1 MKKITKLLLTLILT
15 FTSILSINASTAK
28 VTVSTNKSTLTVGNT
43 VTATVKI
50 SSSVTLGAW
59 EFTIDYDKSKLKLV
73 SGDVNVVG
81 YGDNKIKSKSYTYS
95 FKAIAKGSTTIS
107 VKAVGAMDWEEK
119 SFSIT
124 KSSKTIKIITQAE
137 LESSYS
143 KDNYLK
149 SLSIDDLSISP
160 TFTKDNTT
168 YKVDAP
174 SDTTKINIKATAND
188 SKASISGNG
197 EHEVSE
203 GENKFT
209 ITVTAENGSTKEYNI
224 IVNVVDP
231 NPINININNKEYLI
245 VKRTSLLEIPEGY
258 EEKELE
264 IQEQKIKV
272 FYNETNKITLIGLK
286 DTEGNIELFIYN
298 EDDKTYTKYNEIK
311 LDQLLILPLDI
322 DKKFD
327 SLYKESTIKIND
339 TEIKCLKQDNSE
351 FAIIKAQNLSNGEKD
366 YYLYDSK
373 TNTLIRYTDEMT
385 KEYKEKIKMYT
396 EIICLLGAET
406 TIIIFILMCILISK
420 MRKNKKRKKRIQEEK
435 RKLEEQKKLEEEKL
449 LEEQKRLEEEKNKKA
464 TRKTKSK
471 KKVEVTK
478 KDE

>member
-1 MKKITKLLLTLILT
+1 MKKITKLLLTLLLT
-15 FTSILSINASTAK
+15 FTFTLSINASSAK
-28 VTVSTNKSTLTVGNT
+28 VTVSTNKSTLTVGST
-43 VTATVKI
+43 VKATVKI
-50 SSSVTLGAW
+50 SSSVALGAW

-95 FKAIAKGSTTIS
+95 FKAIAKGDAKIT

-124 KSSKTIKIITQAE
+124 KGSKTVKIITQAE

-149 SLSIDDLSISP
+149 SLSVDNLSISP

-168 YKVDAP
+168 YKTEAP
-174 SDTTKINIKATAND
+174 SDTTKINIKATASD
-188 SKASISGNG
+188 SKASISGAG
-197 EHEVSE
+197 EHEVTE

-231 NPINININNKEYLI
+231 NPIKVNINNKEYLI

-258 EEKELE
+258 KEKEIE
-264 IQEQKIKV
+264 IEEQQIKV
-272 FYNETNKITLIGLK
+272 FYNETNKLTLIGLK

-298 EDDKTYTKYNEIK
+298 ENDKTYTKYTEIK

-322 DKKFD
+322 DKTFD

-339 TEIKCLKQDNSE
+339 TEIKCLKQNNSE

-385 KEYKEKIKMYT
+385 KEYKDKIKMYT

-420 MRKNKKRKKRIQEEK
+420 MRKNKRRKKRIQEEK
-435 RKLEEQKKLEEEKL
+435 RKLEEQKQLEEQKKLEEEK
-449 LEEQKRLEEEKNKKA
+449 LEEEKNKKT
-464 TRKTKSK
+464 TRKTKTK